1 MGAAVVGLGR
11 AVRQGR
17 GWWRRQRL
25 LASASPSYQC
35 CPEHHPLC
43 GPPSLPGQGSTD
55 SSAATHRTCC
65 SPPAPLPPGCTSA
78 ASPCSS
84 TRTSRTSGPPTSH
97 RWAGQAMGQ
106 VGDGRGR
113 GMQGWL
119 VVGSKQHRQ
128 HRHCWWQARFAKAH
142 SRWANTSPTPCTPAL
157 LSTVRGSVRRQ
168 EGGARPRPLPPG
180 ALRWVCAGG
189 ALHPEQDALVL
200 WAGLAALPHLQL
212 STLRSCSS
220 RLTAPHPP
228 THHLPTLP
236 SRAGHRRG
244 SRRRQQ
250 AAVPGL
256 CQVRGGARP
265 GAQCHAGG
273 GQARG
278 WSRCEA
284 AAGPG
289 LLGPG
294 SGGSVCG

>member
-11 AVRQGR
+11 AVGQGR

-119 VVGSKQHRQ
+119 VVGSKQHRR
-128 HRHCWWQARFAKAH
+128 RHCWWQARFAKAH

-157 LSTVRGSVRRQ
+157 FSTVRGSVRRQ

-236 SRAGHRRG
+236 RRP
-244 SRRRQQ
+244 STRLPPPP
-250 AAVPGL
+250 A
-256 CQVRGGARP
+256 
-265 GAQCHAGG
+265 
-273 GQARG
+273 
-278 WSRCEA
+278 SRCSWPMPSTRRSTA
-284 AAGPG
+284 WRAMPCRWGPG
-289 LLGPG
+289 KGL
-294 SGGSVCG
+294 VTV